1 MPTATTQRY
10 ELDQDA
16 ILNTFLEM
24 VRINSPSGHEESMRL
39 YMEERI
45 RPYCDSHGLVMR
57 SDAEGNLIVDVPLHE
72 SESTKTL
79 LLSGHLDVVPPCD
92 NIQPNVTGKGV
103 DRMIESSQ
111 DTVLGADD
119 KAGLT
124 PVLEGVI
131 YALENSLPRP
141 KTKLIF
147 TTREETG
154 LMGAKGVADKELAE
168 SDFSVIFDHTG
179 KMGTWITSA
188 PTYINYK
195 IEVTGKSVHAGIMP
209 EQGINAIH
217 VMGEIVNRIS
227 TEKLNARIDENTTA
241 NLGLL
246 KGGKGTNVV
255 PDYVYLEGEVR
266 GHDRSVIDATLQKI
280 EAVANDVMAKT
291 QGAGCTFSTEVMFE
305 GYVLDE
311 AQIGVHNVHQAMHQ
325 TELKPLPLRT
335 NGGSDNN
342 VFMLRGLQGVVL
354 SAGYVEPHTLNERVK
369 LSEMV
374 RCTELVINLLDTF
387 AKA

>member
-1 MPTATTQRY
+1 MPTAITQRY
-10 ELDQDA
+10 ELDQER

-24 VRINSPSGHEESMRL
+24 VRINSPSGAEEPMRL

-45 RPYCDSHGLVMR
+45 KPYCDSHQLSMR
-57 SDAEGNLIVDVPLHE
+57 SDAEGNLIVDVPAYQA
-72 SESTKTL
+72 SSDKTL
-79 LLSGHLDVVPPCD
+79 VLSGHLDVVPPCD
-92 NIQPNVTGKGV
+92 NIQPQVKGEGLE
-103 DRMIESSQ
+103 RIIESSQ

-131 YALENSLPRP
+131 YALEHNVPRP

-154 LMGAKGVADKELAE
+154 LMGAKGVSDQELAD

-179 KMGTWITSA
+179 KMGTWITMA
-188 PTYINYK
+188 PTYIQYK

-209 EQGINAIH
+209 EQGVNAIY
-217 VMGEIVNRIS
+217 VMGQIIKRM
-227 TEKLNARIDENTTA
+227 TDEKLNARIDENTTA
-241 NLGLL
+241 NFGLL

-266 GHDRSVIDATLQKI
+266 GHDRRVIDATLTKM
-280 EAVANDVMAKT
+280 EAVANEVTAQT

-305 GYVLDE
+305 GYKLDE
-311 AQIGVHNVHQAMHQ
+311 SQEGVQKVHQAMRQ
-325 TELKPLPLRT
+325 TDLKPIPLRT